1 MAAGLERIAE
11 DFPGSLTT
19 VERERER
26 DHSGTRFIGSPAIKR
41 VPSFSLA
48 VFVAGCLI
56 VPGQVFYGSIVKKNS
71 TKCYQGLLISER
83 VEPRPWAHLG
93 SKDSVFFS
101 MGLG

>member
-56 VPGQVFYGSIVKKNS
+56 VPGQVFYGSIVKK
-71 TKCYQGLLISER
+71 K
-83 VEPRPWAHLG
+83 
-93 SKDSVFFS
+93 
-101 MGLG
+101 